1 MRTPANVAGH
11 PIHPMLVTIPIGLWI
26 FSLVCDFIAMRS
38 ASPETWNVV
47 ALYALVGGIVGALVA
62 AIPGLIDLVSLRD
75 PAINVGVTECSTCKM
90 QMEQGSSKPTIHPI
104 KLLALAYGLM
114 PEIGPLLTARG
125 KELAVT

>member
-75 PAINVGVTECSTCKM
+75 PAIKKTGL
-90 QMEQGSSKPTIHPI
+90 IHMGI
-104 KLLALAYGLM
+104 NLTVVALYVINAWLRFEGQA
-114 PEIGPLLTARG
+114 GG
-125 KELAVT
+125 